1 MRVFTTIAGL
11 RSYLFGYQEQG
22 KTVGLVPTMGSLH
35 QGHISLIQTARRET
49 DVVVVSIFV
58 NPLQFSPTEDLS
70 TYPRQWEQDYQIAQS
85 CGVDGIFAPSLAMM
99 DGEKEREQQILV
111 IPPANLTQ
119 VLCGIFRPDH
129 FSGVATI
136 VTKLLQIVSP
146 NIAYFGEKDWQQLA
160 IIRHL
165 VGNLPIDVEI
175 KGCPTVRES
184 SGLAYSSRN
193 QYLSVEARK
202 EASLIFQALKK
213 ARHHFL
219 AGERRASTLKAL
231 VREVLSLDAFRVQY
245 VEVVHPQTLV
255 PLEMIEDQGL
265 LALAVYLGTTRL
277 IDNILL
283 RDRSMIIAIDGP
295 AGAGKS
301 TVTRQVAQRLGL
313 MYLDTGAMYRA
324 LTWLVLQSGIS
335 PEDEAGV
342 AELVSQATL
351 ELIPSPLENQP
362 PTVII
367 NGQDITLAI
376 RTLDITRHVSVIAA
390 QRAVRQ
396 VLLDQQQRYGVKGGI
411 VVEGRD
417 IATRVFPDAEVKI
430 FLTASVSERAKR
442 RYQDLI
448 RQGEEDIDPL
458 GLEREIAHR
467 DYLDSHRS
475 LSPLVKAEDA
485 IEVNTDGLTIEQVIE
500 KIVELSYSRSKL

>member
-1 MRVFTTIAGL
+1 M
-11 RSYLFGYQEQG
+11 
-22 KTVGLVPTMGSLH
+22 
-35 QGHISLIQTARRET
+35 
-49 DVVVVSIFV
+49 
-58 NPLQFSPTEDLS
+58 
-70 TYPRQWEQDYQIAQS
+70 
-85 CGVDGIFAPSLAMM
+85 
-99 DGEKEREQQILV
+99 
-111 IPPANLTQ
+111 
-119 VLCGIFRPDH
+119 
-129 FSGVATI
+129 
-136 VTKLLQIVSP
+136 
-146 NIAYFGEKDWQQLA
+146 
-160 IIRHL
+160 
-165 VGNLPIDVEI
+165 
-175 KGCPTVRES
+175 
-184 SGLAYSSRN
+184 
-193 QYLSVEARK
+193 
-202 EASLIFQALKK
+202 IFQALKK

-231 VREVLSLDAFRVQY
+231 VREVLSVDAFRVQY

-448 RQGEEDIDPL
+448 RQGEEDIDL
-458 GLEREIAHR
+458 LVLEQEIAHR

-475 LSPLVKAEDA
+475 LAPLVKAEDA

>member
-1 MRVFTTIAGL
+1 
-11 RSYLFGYQEQG
+11 
-22 KTVGLVPTMGSLH
+22 
-35 QGHISLIQTARRET
+35 
-49 DVVVVSIFV
+49 
-58 NPLQFSPTEDLS
+58 
-70 TYPRQWEQDYQIAQS
+70 
-85 CGVDGIFAPSLAMM
+85 
-99 DGEKEREQQILV
+99 
-111 IPPANLTQ
+111 
-119 VLCGIFRPDH
+119 
-129 FSGVATI
+129 
-136 VTKLLQIVSP
+136 
-146 NIAYFGEKDWQQLA
+146 
-160 IIRHL
+160 
-165 VGNLPIDVEI
+165 
-175 KGCPTVRES
+175 
-184 SGLAYSSRN
+184 
-193 QYLSVEARK
+193 
-202 EASLIFQALKK
+202 
-213 ARHHFL
+213 
-219 AGERRASTLKAL
+219 
-231 VREVLSLDAFRVQY
+231 
-245 VEVVHPQTLV
+245 
-255 PLEMIEDQGL
+255 
-265 LALAVYLGTTRL
+265 
-277 IDNILL
+277 
-283 RDRSMIIAIDGP
+283 
-295 AGAGKS
+295 
-301 TVTRQVAQRLGL
+301 

-335 PEDEAGV
+335 PEDEAAV
-342 AELVSQATL
+342 AELVSQSTL

>member
-1 MRVFTTIAGL
+1 
-11 RSYLFGYQEQG
+11 
-22 KTVGLVPTMGSLH
+22 
-35 QGHISLIQTARRET
+35 
-49 DVVVVSIFV
+49 
-58 NPLQFSPTEDLS
+58 
-70 TYPRQWEQDYQIAQS
+70 
-85 CGVDGIFAPSLAMM
+85 
-99 DGEKEREQQILV
+99 
-111 IPPANLTQ
+111 
-119 VLCGIFRPDH
+119 
-129 FSGVATI
+129 
-136 VTKLLQIVSP
+136 
-146 NIAYFGEKDWQQLA
+146 
-160 IIRHL
+160 
-165 VGNLPIDVEI
+165 
-175 KGCPTVRES
+175 VRES

-202 EASLIFQALKK
+202 EAALIFQALTK

-219 AGERRASTLKAL
+219 AGERRTSTLKAL
-231 VREVLSLDAFRVQY
+231 VQEVLSVDAFRVQY

-255 PLEMIEDQGL
+255 PLEIIEDQGL
-265 LALAVYLGTTRL
+265 LALAVHLGTTRL

-376 RTLDITRHVSVIAA
+376 RTLDITRHVSAIAA
-390 QRAVRQ
+390 QKSVRQ
-396 VLLDQQQRYGVKGGI
+396 VLLEQQQRYGAKGGI

-475 LSPLVKAEDA
+475 LAPLVKAEDA